1 MVSNFIG
8 QVHSCPLIKL
18 KEMLQKNNF
27 KAVCYGEV
35 LWDVFPSHK
44 KIGGAPLNVALRMNS
59 LGLTITMIS
68 RIGKDEDGDD
78 IVSFLKNQNVSSDS
92 IQVGE
97 DYKTGVVNVMI
108 NEKGNASYDILY
120 PSSWDKIALTQEMV
134 EKVSESDVFIF
145 GSLICRDEVSRSTLY
160 ALLDSAKYKV
170 LDANLRAPYYTTE
183 VLIELMSKA
192 DFIKLNDEELWEI
205 SRKLE
210 SPFNSFEQNIKYIAK
225 KTNTKQVCV
234 TKGAFGAVLYYNDKF
249 YYNSGYFIKVVD
261 TVGAGDSFLATLIVR
276 LLKGKS
282 PQKSLNYACAI
293 GALVA
298 GREGANPQLSDMEIK
313 KYMMLEEKKRKK

>member
-1 MVSNFIG
+1 MM
-8 QVHSCPLIKL
+8 
-18 KEMLQKNNF
+18 EKNNV
-27 KAVCYGEV
+27 KAVCFGEV

-44 KIGGAPLNVALRMNS
+44 KIGGAPLNVALRINS
-59 LGLTITMIS
+59 FGAATTMIS
-68 RIGKDEDGDD
+68 RIGKDQDGED
-78 IVSFLKNQNVSSDS
+78 IMSFLKNESLSSDS

-108 NEKGNASYDILY
+108 NEKGNASYDIMY
-120 PSSWDKIALTQEMV
+120 PSSWDKIDLSEEIVQ
-134 EKVSESDVFIF
+134 KVSESDVFVF

-160 ALLDSAKYKV
+160 ALLDKAKYKV

-183 VLIELMSKA
+183 VLVELMSKA

-205 SRKLE
+205 SRKLG
-210 SPFNSFEQNIKYIAK
+210 SPYNSFEQNIKFIAE
-225 KTNTKQVCV
+225 KTYTKQVCV
-234 TKGAFGAVLYYNDKF
+234 TKGAFGAVLYYNEKF

-261 TVGAGDSFLATLIVR
+261 TVGAGDSFLASLLVR

-282 PQKSLNYACAI
+282 PQKSLNYACAV

-298 GREGANPQLSDMEIK
+298 GEEGANPKISEKTIRD
-313 KYMMLEEKKRKK
+313 YMKIEKK

>member
-1 MVSNFIG
+1 M
-8 QVHSCPLIKL
+8 K
-18 KEMLQKNNF
+18 KNKNF
-27 KAVCYGEV
+27 KAVCFGEV

-59 LGLTITMIS
+59 LGITTTIIS

-78 IVSFLKNQNVSSDS
+78 IVSFLKNKNVSSDS

-108 NEKGNASYDILY
+108 NEKGNASYDIMY
-120 PSSWDKIALTQEMV
+120 PSSWDKIILTQAMI

-145 GSLICRDEVSRSTLY
+145 GSLICRDEVSRSTLLT
-160 ALLDSAKYKV
+160 LLDKAKYKV

-183 VLIELMSKA
+183 VLIELMSRA
-192 DFIKLNDEELWEI
+192 DFIKLNDEELKKI
-205 SRKLE
+205 SKELK
-210 SPFNSFEQNIKYIAK
+210 SPYNSFEQNMKFIAEI
-225 KTNTKQVCV
+225 TNTKQICV
-234 TKGAFGAVLYYNDKF
+234 TKGEFGAVLYYNDKF

-282 PQKSLNYACAI
+282 PQKSLNYACAV

-298 GREGANPQLSDMEIK
+298 GQEGANPTLSDGEIK
-313 KYMMLEEKKRKK
+313 KYMMLEEKKTKK

>member
-1 MVSNFIG
+1 M
-8 QVHSCPLIKL
+8 
-18 KEMLQKNNF
+18 QKNNF
-27 KAVCYGEV
+27 KAVCFGEV

-59 LGLTITMIS
+59 LGLATTIIS
-68 RIGKDEDGDD
+68 RIGKDEEGDD
-78 IVSFLKNQNVSSDS
+78 ILSFLKNQNVSFDS

-108 NEKGNASYDILY
+108 NEKGNASYDIMY
-120 PSSWDKIALTQEMV
+120 PSSWDKIALTNEMI

-145 GSLICRDEVSRSTLY
+145 GSLICRDEVSRSTLF
-160 ALLDSAKYKV
+160 ALLDKAKYKV
-170 LDANLRAPYYTTE
+170 MDANLRAPYYTTE

-192 DFIKLNDEELWEI
+192 DFIKLNDEELKKI
-205 SRKLE
+205 SKELN
-210 SPFNSFEQNIKYIAK
+210 SPYNSFEQNMKFIAE
-225 KTNTKQVCV
+225 KTNTKQICV
-234 TKGAFGAVLYYNDKF
+234 TKGEFGAVLYYNDKF
-249 YYNSGYFIKVVD
+249 YYNSGYFIKVMD

-282 PQKSLNYACAI
+282 PQKSLNYACAV

-298 GREGANPQLSDMEIK
+298 GQEGANPKFSNTEIK
-313 KYMMLEEKKRKK
+313 KYMMLEEKKSKK

>member
-1 MVSNFIG
+1 MKTKK
-8 QVHSCPLIKL
+8 KL
-18 KEMLQKNNF
+18 S
-27 KAVCYGEV
+27 AVCFGEV

-44 KIGGAPLNVALRMNS
+44 KIGGAPLNVALRMKA
-59 LGLTITMIS
+59 LGIESTIIS
-68 RIGKDEDGDD
+68 RVGLDEDGNE
-78 IVSFLKNQNVSSDS
+78 ILSFINNQNVNSDS

-108 NEKGNASYDILY
+108 NEKGNASYDIMY
-120 PSSWDKIALTQEMV
+120 PSSWDKITLTQEMID
-134 EKVSESDVFIF
+134 KVSKSDVFIY

-160 ALLDSAKYKV
+160 ALLDKAKYKV
-170 LDANLRAPYYTTE
+170 MDANLRAPYYTTE

-192 DFIKLNDEELWEI
+192 DFIKLNDEELKKI
-205 SRKLE
+205 SKELN
-210 SPFNSFEQNIKYIAK
+210 SPYNSFEQNMKFIAE
-225 KTNTKQVCV
+225 KTNTKQICV
-234 TKGAFGAVLYYNDKF
+234 TKGEFGAVLYHNDKF

-282 PQKSLNYACAI
+282 PQKSLNYACAV

-298 GREGANPQLSDMEIK
+298 GQEGANPKFPDTEIK
-313 KYMMLEEKKRKK
+313 KYMMLKDKKIEK

>member
-1 MVSNFIG
+1 MKTKK
-8 QVHSCPLIKL
+8 KL
-18 KEMLQKNNF
+18 S
-27 KAVCYGEV
+27 AVCFGEV

-59 LGLTITMIS
+59 LGVASTIIS
-68 RIGKDEDGDD
+68 RIGNDEDGDN
-78 IVSFLKNQNVSSDS
+78 IISFLKDQNVSSDS

-97 DYKTGVVNVMI
+97 EYKTGVVNVMV

-120 PSSWDKIALTQEMV
+120 PSSWDKIILSKEMI
-134 EKVSESDVFIF
+134 KTVSESDVFIY
-145 GSLICRDEVSRSTLY
+145 GSLICRDETSRSTLY
-160 ALLDSAKYKV
+160 ALLDKAKYKV
-170 LDANLRAPYYTTE
+170 FDANLRAPYYTIE
-183 VLIELMSKA
+183 VLNELMLKA

-210 SPFNSFEQNIKYIAK
+210 SPYNSFEQNIKFIAE

-249 YYNSGYFIKVVD
+249 YYNSGYFIKVAD

-276 LLKGKS
+276 LLRGKS

-298 GREGANPQLSDMEIK
+298 GQEGANPKISDTEIK
-313 KYMMLEEKKRKK
+313 KYMMLKENKSKK